1 MAHQTTLSTPDRIDR
16 SDRYEWARFRKEPAL
31 LERAKFLS
39 GEDFKLIELSL
50 RYNLTRR
57 QMGVAL
63 GLTAGTVTRKLRQL
77 IARLRDPLIVA
88 ITHEGCTLPPL
99 HRQIG
104 IEYFLHRSPIPTL
117 AMKHEM
123 TRTEIREMLE
133 FIRGWHRGAAP
144 AMERRDRQ
152 SNADDA
158 DDEPAEE

>member
-1 MAHQTTLSTPDRIDR
+1 MAHQTTLSMPDRVDR

-31 LERAKFLS
+31 LERAKFL
-39 GEDFKLIELSL
+39 GEGDQKLIELSL

-57 QMGVAL
+57 QMGTAL
-63 GLTAGTVTRKLRQL
+63 GLTAGTITRKLRQL

-88 ITHEGCTLPPL
+88 ITHPDCTLPPL

-104 IEYFLHRSPIPTL
+104 IEYFLHRSPIPRL
-117 AMKHEM
+117 ALKHEM

-144 AMERRDRQ
+144 TNGQRDRQ
-152 SNADDA
+152 SGAEDHE
-158 DDEPAEE
+158 DEFAEE

>member
-1 MAHQTTLSTPDRIDR
+1 MPDRVDR

-31 LERAKFLS
+31 LERAKFL
-39 GEDFKLIELSL
+39 DQNDQKLIELSL

-57 QMGVAL
+57 QMGTAL
-63 GLTAGTVTRKLRQL
+63 GLTAGTITRKLRQL

-88 ITHEGCTLPPL
+88 ITHPDCTLPPL

-104 IEYFLHRSPIPTL
+104 IEYFLHRTPTPRL
-117 AMKHEM
+117 ASKHGM

-144 AMERRDRQ
+144 AIERRDHQ
-152 SNADDA
+152 SSA
-158 DDEPAEE
+158 DDEDDELAED